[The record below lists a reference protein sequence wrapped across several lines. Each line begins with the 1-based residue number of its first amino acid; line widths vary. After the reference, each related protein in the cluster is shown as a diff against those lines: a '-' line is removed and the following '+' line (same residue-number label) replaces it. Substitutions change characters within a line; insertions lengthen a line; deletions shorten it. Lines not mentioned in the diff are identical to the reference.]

1 MLISHVT
8 SLRRRFAKSLLD
20 MVANFFTSLLV
31 SMVFFTQAYALTDNN
46 QPSNTVLPAQKNT
59 LIVGS
64 EQDFPPFATGI
75 TDDTAGGF
83 TVELWQAV
91 ATEAGLDY
99 TIRVRPFYQILQEFK
114 DGKIDVLINLAQSD
128 ERRQF
133 ADFTVPHVVVN
144 GAIFVRKNESSIETE
159 SDLSRKSILVLQADL
174 AHDYALSKGWGK
186 QLTLVHTAAEGL
198 KLLASGKHD
207 AMLLSK
213 LTGVQTL
220 QKLQLT
226 NIEALPLQAGFSQ
239 KFAFS
244 VQKGQSDLLSKLN
257 EGLAITKANGTY
269 NLLYEKWFG
278 VYEPK
283 KVGLRDLLKY
293 LLPILLL
300 FFGIAQY
307 SIYRRSLERKAA
319 QKALQESETHLRLSQ
334 VGGGVGTWEANLV
347 NHTQTW
353 SENCISMLGFPVL
366 AEPTWDDFLNLIHP
380 EDRQHVIDATNAHI
394 EHGTKY
400 DVEYRILTA
409 SGDFRW
415 MRSAGQV
422 ELDASGKPIIM
433 RGIAQDVSKRH
444 QYLQHIEQLLDEQRT
459 ILENQLVGII
469 TVKNRKVLWANSA
482 FERLMGYNKDEV
494 IGAPSRQF
502 YANDKDYQS
511 VGAAYANIE
520 KEEIIRVQHE
530 FVRKDGQHIWLDLRG
545 ATLHHDR
552 GESLW
557 IFVDATERKHAE
569 DEFRIAATVFESQ
582 EGMMIT
588 DAHSVILR
596 VNNAFTRITG
606 YTANEAIGRTPRM
619 LSSGHHHADFYAA
632 MWQSI
637 NNAGFWEGEIWNRRK
652 NDEVYPEHL
661 TITAVKGVNGAITNY
676 VATLTDITMSKAAAV
691 EIQNLAFF
699 DPLTGLPNRRLL
711 IDRLNHALASSSRSG
726 KQGALLFLDLDHF
739 KMLNDSLGH
748 DIGDL
753 LLQQVAAR
761 LATCVR
767 EGDTVARLGGDEFVV
782 MLENLSEQDL
792 ETAAQTEYIAHKIL
806 QALNQP
812 YLLTTHEHY
821 STPSIGVTIF
831 NDHKT
836 EIEELLKQADISMYQ
851 AKKAGRNTIRFFNPQ
866 MQASITERVSFER
879 TLNKALELQQLQLYY
894 QVQVDHL
901 GQPLGAEALIRWQH
915 PELGLVSPSQFIP
928 LAEETGLIIP
938 IGQWVL
944 ETACRQIQAWQQNSF
959 TRNFALSVNVSAKQF
974 HQPDFVALVYA
985 AVRRYD
991 INPMQLKLE
1000 ITESM
1005 LLERV
1010 DEIIFSM
1017 QALKTI
1023 GVQFSLDDFGTG
1035 YSSLQYLKRLP
1046 LYQLKIDQSFVH
1058 DIALDVSDQ
1067 AIVRTIIAM
1076 SQSLELDVIAEGVET
1091 EEQRLLLLS
1100 NHCKRYQG
1108 YLFGRPMPIEQFNAN
1123 LGIS

>member
-1 MLISHVT
+1 MT
-8 SLRRRFAKSLLD
+8 
-20 MVANFFTSLLV
+20 ANFFTSLLV
-31 SMVFFTQAYALTDNN
+31 SMIFFTQAYALTNNN
-46 QPSNTVLPAQKNT
+46 QPSNTVIPAQKYT
-59 LIVGS
+59 LIIGS

-75 TDDTAGGF
+75 TDDSAGGF
-83 TVELWQAV
+83 TVDLWKAV
-91 ATEAGLDY
+91 ATEVGLDY

-128 ERRQF
+128 KRHLF

-144 GAIFVRKNESSIETE
+144 GAIFVRKGETGIRTE
-159 SDLSRKSILVLQADL
+159 NDLSRKSILVLQADL

-186 QLTLVHTAAEGL
+186 QLTLVNTAAEGL
-198 KLLASGKHD
+198 NLLASGKHD

-220 QKLQLT
+220 QQLQLT
-226 NIEALPLQAGFSQ
+226 NIEALPTPAGFSQ
-239 KFAFS
+239 KFAFA
-244 VQKGQSDLLSKLN
+244 VQKGQSDLLGKLN

-269 NLLYEKWFG
+269 DLLYEKWFG

-307 SIYRRSLERKAA
+307 SIYKRSLERKAA
-319 QKALQESETHLRLSQ
+319 QKALQESEAHLRLSQ

-347 NHTQTW
+347 DHTQTW
-353 SENCISMLGFPVL
+353 SDNCITMLGFPPL
-366 AEPTWDDFLNLIHP
+366 ANPTWHDFLNLIHP
-380 EDRQHVIDATNAHI
+380 EDRQRVIDATNSHI

-409 SGDFRW
+409 SGDFCW

-422 ELDASGKPIIM
+422 EYDASGKPIVM
-433 RGIAQDVSKRH
+433 RGIAQNVSERH

-469 TVKNRKVLWANSA
+469 TVRNRKVIWANSA
-482 FERLMGYNKDEV
+482 FERLMGYNKGEV
-494 IGAPSRQF
+494 IGASSRQF
-502 YANDKDYQS
+502 YANDKDYQAI
-511 VGAAYANIE
+511 GAAYANIG
-520 KEEIIRVQHE
+520 KEEIIRLQHE
-530 FVRKDGQHIWLDLRG
+530 FVRKDGQHIWLDIRG
-545 ATLHHDR
+545 ATLHQDR
-552 GESLW
+552 DESLW
-557 IFVDATERKHAE
+557 IFVDATERKIAE

-588 DAHSVILR
+588 DANSVILR
-596 VNNAFTRITG
+596 VNNAFSRITG
-606 YTANEAIGRTPRM
+606 YTANEAIGKTPRM

-632 MWQSI
+632 MWHSI

-661 TITAVKGVNGAITNY
+661 TITAVKGANGAINNY
-676 VATLTDITMSKAAAV
+676 VATLTDITMSKAAAE

-753 LLQQVAAR
+753 LLQQVATR
-761 LATCVR
+761 LAACIR
-767 EGDTVARLGGDEFVV
+767 EGDTVARLGGDEFVI
-782 MLENLSEQDL
+782 MLEDLNDQDL
-792 ETAAQTEYIAHKIL
+792 EAAAQAESIANKII
-806 QALNQP
+806 QALNEP
-812 YLLTTHEHY
+812 YLLATHEHH
-821 STPSIGVTIF
+821 STPSIGVTLF
-831 NDHKT
+831 NDHHT
-836 EIEELLKQADISMYQ
+836 GIEELLKQADISMYQ

-866 MQASITERVSFER
+866 MQASITERVSLER
-879 TLNKALELQQLQLYY
+879 ALNKALELQQLQLYY

-901 GQPLGAEALIRWQH
+901 GQPIGAEALIRWQH
-915 PELGLVSPSQFIP
+915 PDLGLVSPAQFIP

-944 ETACRQIQAWQQNSF
+944 ETACRQIQAWQQNPL

-974 HQPDFVALVYA
+974 HQADFVALVYA
-985 AVRRYD
+985 AVQHYD

-1017 QALKTI
+1017 QALKEI

-1046 LYQLKIDQSFVH
+1046 LYQLKIDQSFVR
-1058 DIALDVSDQ
+1058 DIAVDVSDQ

-1100 NHCKRYQG
+1100 NQCKRYQG

-1123 LGIS
+1123 LESTS